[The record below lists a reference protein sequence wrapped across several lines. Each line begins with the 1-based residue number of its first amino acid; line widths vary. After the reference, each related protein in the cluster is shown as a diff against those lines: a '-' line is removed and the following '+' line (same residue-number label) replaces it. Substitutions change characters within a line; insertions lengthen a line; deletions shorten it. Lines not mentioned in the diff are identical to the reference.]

1 MGSLNTPYFIV
12 HVASE
17 FLNKGAEAAKEH
29 FKADKVEIKHYD
41 RFIIAKLSV
50 PVVNILFALELLF
63 KGLLKHKG
71 KERRGHNVMELFDA
85 LDPDIR
91 AQIVD
96 HYRSHD
102 HFKKYLAIKLG
113 SGLRHSGFTLFPGFP
128 KNENGI
134 RDMLAIHQDHF
145 VEFRYLFEHDDA
157 EVVVIHFR
165 ELLNLTYSA
174 LCVLGETQHV
184 KVEIKPP
191 SHIDANKRQ

>member
-29 FKADKVEIKHYD
+29 FKAEKGELKNYD

-50 PVVNILFALELLF
+50 PVVNILLALELLF

-71 KERRGHNVMELFDA
+71 KRGWGHNVRELFDA
-85 LDPDIR
+85 LDPDVR

-113 SGLRHSGFTLFPGFP
+113 SGLKHSEFTLFPGFP
-128 KNENGI
+128 KDENGI
-134 RDMLAIHQDHF
+134 REMLGIHQDHF

-157 EVVVIHFR
+157 DVVVIHFR

-174 LCVLGETQHV
+174 LFILGETQHL
-184 KVEIKPP
+184 KVEIKPLSP
-191 SHIDANKRQ
+191 IDAHKLQ